1 MAKQQNYWFTK
12 QDVENALVIL
22 TAVQAKNIKA
32 IYTIIGLPSAIQE
45 KLTGKT
51 SIDAEKI
58 LTTQFPKLKKSYAK
72 DEKEIPHIDPKS
84 QKLKLN
90 ALCTKLAA
98 KKQELEQVKKCLDL
112 IHAINDPNVSIK
124 QILNMSD
131 VSYRII
137 DELNLDNKYTTIPTV
152 VNELNSLLSTFDA
165 PSLENDSDYAS
176 GDELLSRSTSKTQHT
191 VKSLSNIL
199 TNPQHDLLLKLK
211 EAANEFTL
219 KRGLDNTAHTNNHI
233 DDVIVAGEHH
243 DTH

>member
-1 MAKQQNYWFTK
+1 M
-12 QDVENALVIL
+12 
-22 TAVQAKNIKA
+22 
-32 IYTIIGLPSAIQE
+32 
-45 KLTGKT
+45 
-51 SIDAEKI
+51 
-58 LTTQFPKLKKSYAK
+58 TTQFPKLKKSYAK

-90 ALCTKLAA
+90 ELCTKLAT

-112 IHAINDPNVSIK
+112 IHAINDTNVSIK

-152 VNELNSLLSTFDA
+152 VNELNNLLSKFD
-165 PSLENDSDYAS
+165 PPLKNDSDSDYVS
-176 GDELLSRSTSKTQHT
+176 GDELRTQHT
-191 VKSLSNIL
+191 VKLPSNIL

-219 KRGLDNTAHTNNHI
+219 KRGLDNTTHTNNHI
-233 DDVIVAGEHH
+233 DEVNAVGEHP

>member
-1 MAKQQNYWFTK
+1 MAKQQNYRFTK

-32 IYTIIGLPSAIQE
+32 IYKIIGLPSVIQE

-90 ALCTKLAA
+90 ELCTKLAT

-112 IHAINDPNVSIK
+112 IHAINDTNVSIK

-152 VNELNSLLSTFDA
+152 VNELNNLLSTFG
-165 PSLENDSDYAS
+165 NDSDYAS
-176 GDELLSRSTSKTQHT
+176 SEELPSRSTSKTPHA

-219 KRGLDNTAHTNNHI
+219 KRGLDNTTHTNNHI
-233 DDVIVAGEHH
+233 DEVNTVGEHP

>member
-1 MAKQQNYWFTK
+1 MSKQQNYWFTK

-32 IYTIIGLPSAIQE
+32 IYKIIGLPSAIQE

-58 LTTQFPKLKKSYAK
+58 LTTQLPKLEKSYAK

-90 ALCTKLAA
+90 ELCTKLAT

-137 DELNLDNKYTTIPTV
+137 DKLNLDNKYTTIPTV
-152 VNELNSLLSTFDA
+152 VNELNNLLSTYPPLKND
-165 PSLENDSDYAS
+165 SDSDYAS
-176 GDELLSRSTSKTQHT
+176 SDELLRSTSETQHT
-191 VKSLSNIL
+191 VKSLSNI
-199 TNPQHDLLLKLK
+199 TNPQHDILLKLK

-219 KRGLDNTAHTNNHI
+219 KRGVDNTTHTNNHI
-233 DDVIVAGEHH
+233 DEVNTVGEHP

>member
-45 KLTGKT
+45 KLIGKT

-58 LTTQFPKLKKSYAK
+58 LTTQFPKLTKSYAK

-152 VNELNSLLSTFDA
+152 VNELNNLLSKFDA

-176 GDELLSRSTSKTQHT
+176 GDELLSRSTSETQHT
-191 VKSLSNIL
+191 VKSLSNI
-199 TNPQHDLLLKLK
+199 TNPQHDILLKLK

-219 KRGLDNTAHTNNHI
+219 KKGLDNTTHTNNHI
-233 DDVIVAGEHH
+233 DEVINTVGEHP

>member
-1 MAKQQNYWFTK
+1 MSKQQNYWFTK
-12 QDVENALVIL
+12 QDVDNALVIL

-45 KLTGKT
+45 KLTGKA

-90 ALCTKLAA
+90 ELCTKLAT

-152 VNELNSLLSTFDA
+152 VNELNNLLSTF
-165 PSLENDSDYAS
+165 ENDSDSDYAS
-176 GDELLSRSTSKTQHT
+176 DLSRSTSEEQHT
-191 VKSLSNIL
+191 VKYLSDRINSHQSGSQL
-199 TNPQHDLLLKLK
+199 PKLVMNELNLKMQ
-211 EAANEFTL
+211 NF
-219 KRGLDNTAHTNNHI
+219 HTN
-233 DDVIVAGEHH
+233 DDVNAAGEHLDMH
-243 DTH
+243 

>member
-1 MAKQQNYWFTK
+1 M
-12 QDVENALVIL
+12 
-22 TAVQAKNIKA
+22 
-32 IYTIIGLPSAIQE
+32 
-45 KLTGKT
+45 
-51 SIDAEKI
+51 
-58 LTTQFPKLKKSYAK
+58 TTQFPKLKKIYAK
-72 DEKEIPHIDPKS
+72 DEKEILHIDPKS

-90 ALCTKLAA
+90 ELCTKLAT

-112 IHAINDPNVSIK
+112 IHAINDTNVSIK

-152 VNELNSLLSTFDA
+152 VNELNNLLSTF
-165 PSLENDSDYAS
+165 ENDSDYAS
-176 GDELLSRSTSKTQHT
+176 SEELPSRSTSKTQHT

-199 TNPQHDLLLKLK
+199 TNPQHDLLLKFK

-219 KRGLDNTAHTNNHI
+219 KRGLDNTTHTNNHI
-233 DDVIVAGEHH
+233 DEVNTVGKHP

>member
-1 MAKQQNYWFTK
+1 MSKQQNYWFTK

-22 TAVQAKNIKA
+22 KAVQAKNIKA
-32 IYTIIGLPSAIQE
+32 IYKIIGLPSAIQE

-72 DEKEIPHIDPKS
+72 DEKEIPHIDLKS

-90 ALCTKLAA
+90 ELCTKLAT
-98 KKQELEQVKKCLDL
+98 KKQALEQVKKCLDL

-152 VNELNSLLSTFDA
+152 VNELNNLLSTF
-165 PSLENDSDYAS
+165 ENDSDYAS
-176 GDELLSRSTSKTQHT
+176 DLSRSTSEEQHT
-191 VKSLSNIL
+191 VKYLSDRINSHQSGSQL
-199 TNPQHDLLLKLK
+199 PKLVMNELNLKMQ
-211 EAANEFTL
+211 NF
-219 KRGLDNTAHTNNHI
+219 HTN
-233 DDVIVAGEHH
+233 DDVNAAGEHLDMH
-243 DTH
+243 